1 MNVTPDVTDPNMIA
15 WSMFTQ
21 SLDVELLELERCV
34 GSAPSADIAGRR
46 LHKERFGSKE
56 HHAAV
61 WAHDLRRGTFR
72 RVLSQR
78 PVPVWFNARQL
89 QSAADALNG
98 VAA

>member
-1 MNVTPDVTDPNMIA
+1 MNPTPDVTDCNMIA
-15 WSMFTQ
+15 WNLFTQ
-21 SLDVELLELERCV
+21 TVDVELLELERCV
-34 GSAPSADIAGRR
+34 GSAPSADIAGRL

-56 HHAAV
+56 HHAMV

-78 PVPVWFNARQL
+78 VVPVWFNARQL
-89 QSAADALNG
+89 QIAADALKG